1 MSDDILK
8 KLAIS
13 LSDDEMFEIV
23 NKMVE
28 DAERYRWLCKYTSQL
43 FMVTEQQMTDQ
54 IDRAMRGK

>member
-1 MSDDILK
+1 MKDDVLK

-23 NKMVE
+23 NRLIE

-43 FMVTEQQMTDQ
+43 FMVTEEQMNAQ
-54 IDRAMRGK
+54 VDRAMRGK

>member
-43 FMVTEQQMTDQ
+43 FMVTEQQMNDQ

>member
-23 NKMVE
+23 NRLIE

-43 FMVTEQQMTDQ
+43 FMVTEDQMNDQ